1 MTVIAASL
9 INALELQ
16 QEETRRCPCRLP
28 GRRCL
33 GHFLDEAFAGTGRGP
48 GKTVHDHNN
57 GIIQDKRKVLNKYKK
72 AFAVHTDRRT
82 LADAMDGADVFIGV
96 SGPDLLSPDMLK
108 TMAANPVVFALSN
121 PDPEILPELAH
132 MTRDDLIM
140 GTGRSDYPN
149 QVNNVLGFPYIFKGA
164 LDVRA
169 SCINMEMKIAAVHA
183 LASLARE
190 PVPQEVLDAYDVDT
204 MMFGPEYIIPKP
216 LDPRLIDTIPRAVSK
231 AAISTGVARKFP
243 SDNKKLKEA
252 SS

>member
-1 MTVIAASL
+1 VV
-9 INALELQ
+9 
-16 QEETRRCPCRLP
+16 
-28 GRRCL
+28 CL
-33 GHFLDEAFAGTGRGP
+33 GAGAAGIASMKLLQGLGADPEKLFMIDR
-48 GKTVHDHNN
+48 N
-57 GIIQDKRKVLNKYKK
+57 GIIQSERDDLNKYKQ
-72 AFAVHTDRRT
+72 AFAVHTDKRT

-96 SGPDLLSPDMLK
+96 SGPDLLSSDILN
-108 TMAANPVVFALSN
+108 TMAPRPIVFALSN

-169 SCINMEMKIAAVHA
+169 SCINQEMQIAAVHA
-183 LASLARE
+183 LAELTHE
-190 PVPQEVLDAYDVDT
+190 TVPQEVLDAYEVDT

-231 AAISTGVARKFP
+231 AAIATGVARRFP
-243 SDNKKLKEA
+243 KENKKLKEA
-252 SS
+252 QSVRE